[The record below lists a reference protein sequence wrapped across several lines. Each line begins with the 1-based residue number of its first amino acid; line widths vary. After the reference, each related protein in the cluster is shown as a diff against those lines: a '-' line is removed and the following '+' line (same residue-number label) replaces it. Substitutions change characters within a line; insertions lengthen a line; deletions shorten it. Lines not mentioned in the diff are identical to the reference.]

1 MSPEVLGLWLFFGL
15 FVAILA
21 GFPMAFTLMFAALA
35 AGLVGTG
42 TQAFE
47 LMILQFESTMESS
60 TLSAIPLFIFMG
72 LILEQAALM
81 ERLFKAFQLLF
92 AALRGSLYLAVLLT
106 ATVFGMATGIVGASV
121 TVIGLMAGKVMQKS
135 GYDTRLSAGA
145 ITAGG
150 TLGILIPPSIMLIVL
165 GPILRVSVLDLF
177 AAAMLPGLLLAFLYT
192 AYCLVRSFLQPALGP
207 ALPPEERAPSF
218 HYILKELA
226 VGAVPLAVIIAAVLG
241 SILGGLATATEAA
254 AMGAFGAFCLVLGYR
269 RMTWAAFRSAML
281 GTLKTSAMVLFLIAA
296 ANYFGAVFSILGTP
310 FLITE
315 ALLGLGLPSTAL
327 LLLLLALI
335 FVLGWPLDWAPIVVI
350 FVPIMIPAVKALDV
364 NMVWFGTL
372 VAVCL
377 QTAWLTP
384 PLALAAYYLKG
395 VMPEWDLRDITWGM
409 MQFLGLQIVGLLLV
423 LTLPQL
429 ALWLPGVLY
438 GR

>member
-35 AGLVGTG
+35 AGLLGTG

-72 LILEQAALM
+72 LILQQAALM

-281 GTLKTSAMVLFLIAA
+281 GTLQTSAMVLFLIAA

-350 FVPIMIPAVKALDV
+350 FVPIMIPAVKALDI

>member
-281 GTLKTSAMVLFLIAA
+281 GTLQTSAMVLFLIAA

-310 FLITE
+310 FLMTE

-423 LTLPQL
+423 LTFPQL